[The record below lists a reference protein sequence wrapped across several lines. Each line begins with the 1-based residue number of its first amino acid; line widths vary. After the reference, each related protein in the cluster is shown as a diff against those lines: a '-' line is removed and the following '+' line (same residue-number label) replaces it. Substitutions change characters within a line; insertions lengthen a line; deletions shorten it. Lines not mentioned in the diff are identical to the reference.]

1 MPKRSPTGPLKDAD
15 GLVLDLRGRWGGG
28 SSDAAELFLG
38 DTPSFR
44 LIPRDGEDILANV
57 RWHRPV
63 VALIDEG
70 TRSGLE
76 VFAYALKANG
86 IPLVG
91 TRTAGALLAGRA
103 YLLPDDSLL
112 ELAVSDAVIGDDV
125 RLEGSGVAARCAG
138 PVQPALRGR
147 TGSAARGR
155 DRGDAA
161 HPRAR
166 LRW

>member
-1 MPKRSPTGPLKDAD
+1 MSAVAEALAAGPLKDAD

-44 LIPRDGEDILANV
+44 LIPRGGEDILANV
-57 RWHRPV
+57 RWRRPL
-63 VALIDEG
+63 VAIIDEG

-91 TRTAGALLAGRA
+91 TRTAGALLAGSA

-112 ELAVSDAVIGDDV
+112 EMRGFGCRHRRRRAP
-125 RLEGSGVAARCAG
+125 RRKRRCAGRAG
-138 PVQPALRGR
+138 PVQPALCGR
-147 TGSAARGR
+147 A
-155 DRGDAA
+155 
-161 HPRAR
+161 
-166 LRW
+166 